1 MSQDLIELFYQVP
14 RNVSFNAN
22 HQDKRIVGRRNRKQ
36 CGKTKSGMIAFCI
49 SQITWVQCVI
59 LAFSEYYV
67 QKHERGDR
75 ALILPW
81 VHFIRHIKQS

>member
-1 MSQDLIELFYQVP
+1 MEGVLFQKKKTMWENQTYH
-14 RNVSFNAN
+14 SFL
-22 HQDKRIVGRRNRKQ
+22 HF
-36 CGKTKSGMIAFCI
+36 S
-49 SQITWVQCVI
+49 ITWVQCVI

-81 VHFIRHIKQS
+81 VHFIDTSTNRKI